1 MPPTKTEPSTNEKS
15 FVLAALSS
23 RLRLDGRDPLSY
35 RQLSISFPSTYGSVD
50 LSLGKTRILT
60 STHLTLAAPHPLRPL
75 DGLFTISLQLS
86 PQTSPSYPAHSTS
99 HTQNLSPQLTR
110 LLEKSLI
117 RAPAISTESLC
128 LLAGQRV
135 WSLTLTIHILSDS
148 GNLPDAIG
156 LAAIATLLHAR
167 LPVTEVRGGEVTL
180 WSVRERVPQALGVLR
195 VPITITFTFI
205 QPNSP
210 DAAAPDPSDG
220 MDDEAAA
227 TPTATDQQLILLDA
241 TPLEESVS
249 VARLS
254 VTATAQGE
262 VVGISLLGGGPVEA
276 VLLLRCAELAVRK
289 AGELTGWLRG
299 EVDRD
304 LERRDGVVVREGGA
318 ENER

>member
-1 MPPTKTEPSTNEKS
+1 
-15 FVLAALSS
+15 
-23 RLRLDGRDPLSY
+23 
-35 RQLSISFPSTYGSVD
+35 
-50 LSLGKTRILT
+50 
-60 STHLTLAAPHPLRPL
+60 
-75 DGLFTISLQLS
+75 
-86 PQTSPSYPAHSTS
+86 
-99 HTQNLSPQLTR
+99 
-110 LLEKSLI
+110 
-117 RAPAISTESLC
+117 
-128 LLAGQRV
+128 
-135 WSLTLTIHILSDS
+135 
-148 GNLPDAIG
+148 
-156 LAAIATLLHAR
+156 
-167 LPVTEVRGGEVTL
+167 
-180 WSVRERVPQALGVLR
+180 ALGVLR

-205 QPNSP
+205 QPTSP
-210 DAAAPDPSDG
+210 DAASSAPSDS

-227 TPTATDQQLILLDA
+227 TPTAIDQQLILLDA

-304 LERRDGVVVREGGA
+304 LERRDGIVVREGGA